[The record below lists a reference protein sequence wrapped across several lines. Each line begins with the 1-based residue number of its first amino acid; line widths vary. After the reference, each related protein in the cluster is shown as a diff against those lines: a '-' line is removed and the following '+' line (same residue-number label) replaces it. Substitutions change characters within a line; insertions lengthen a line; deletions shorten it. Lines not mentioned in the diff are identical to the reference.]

1 MARKRVQI
9 DNTNEWRR
17 SGAKYKKKKKKEKKT
32 GEDSGGQ
39 RAGPQQ

>member
-17 SGAKYKKKKKKEKKT
+17 SGAKYKKKKKEKKT